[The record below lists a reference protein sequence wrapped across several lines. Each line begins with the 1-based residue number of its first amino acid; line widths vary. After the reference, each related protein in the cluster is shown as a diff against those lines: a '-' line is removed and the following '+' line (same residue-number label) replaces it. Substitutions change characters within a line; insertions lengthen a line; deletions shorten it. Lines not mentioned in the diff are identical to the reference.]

1 MEIMEEKAEQLAMEN
16 NADKA
21 AAFLKSIANRNRILV
36 LCHLIAD
43 EWTAG
48 ELSESIGVSPAN
60 LSQHLT
66 WLKNEGLVKT
76 RREGTVINYSLS
88 EKDVRPLISV
98 LYDMFCERDFS
109 KDQPS

>member
-1 MEIMEEKAEQLAMEN
+1 MEEKAQQLTMEN

-48 ELSESIGVSPAN
+48 ELSESIGVKPAN

-66 WLKNEGLVKT
+66 WLKNENLVKT
-76 RREGTVINYSLS
+76 RREGTIIHYSLAE
-88 EKDVRPLISV
+88 EKDVRPLISI
-98 LYDMFCERDFS
+98 LYDMFCESKFS

>member
-1 MEIMEEKAEQLAMEN
+1 MEQKAKQLTMED

-21 AAFLKSIANRNRILV
+21 ATFLKSIANRNRILV
-36 LCHLIAD
+36 LCHLISD
-43 EWTAG
+43 ERTAG
-48 ELSESIGVSPAN
+48 ELSESIGVKPAN

-76 RREGTVINYSLS
+76 RREGTVIHYSLS
-88 EKDVRPLISV
+88 EKDVRPLISI
-98 LYDMFCERDFS
+98 LFDMFCVSDLS

>member
-1 MEIMEEKAEQLAMEN
+1 MEQKAKQLTLED

-21 AAFLKSIANRNRILV
+21 AAFLKSIANRSRILV
-36 LCHLIAD
+36 LCHLISG

-48 ELSESIGVSPAN
+48 DLCKSIGVKPAN

-66 WLKNEGLVKT
+66 WLKKEGLVKT
-76 RREGTVINYSLS
+76 RREGTVIHYSLS
-88 EKDVRPLISV
+88 DKDIRPLISI
-98 LYDMFCERDFS
+98 LFDMFCVSGLS

>member
-1 MEIMEEKAEQLAMEN
+1 MEQKAKQLTLED

-36 LCHLIAD
+36 LCHLISE

-48 ELSESIGVSPAN
+48 ELSKSIGVKPAN

-88 EKDVRPLISV
+88 DKDIRPLISI
-98 LYDMFCERDFS
+98 LFDMFCVGDLS

>member
-1 MEIMEEKAEQLAMEN
+1 MEVKAQQLTMEN

-21 AAFLKSIANRNRILV
+21 ASFLKSIANRNRILV
-36 LCHLIAD
+36 LCHLISD

-48 ELSESIGVSPAN
+48 ELSESIGVKPAN

-76 RREGTVINYSLS
+76 RREGTIINYSLS
-88 EKDVRPLISV
+88 DKDIRPLISI
-98 LYDMFCERDFS
+98 LFDMFCTSDLS
-109 KDQPS
+109 KPTEI

>member
-1 MEIMEEKAEQLAMEN
+1 MEAKAQQLTMEK

-21 AAFLKSIANRNRILV
+21 ARFLKSIANRNRILV
-36 LCHLIAD
+36 LCHLISD

-48 ELSESIGVSPAN
+48 ELSERIGVKPAN

-76 RREGTVINYSLS
+76 RREGTIIHYSLS
-88 EKDVRPLISV
+88 DKDVRPLISI
-98 LYDMFCERDFS
+98 LFDMFCTSDLT
-109 KDQPS
+109 KN